1 MNIYIFKLSTPA
13 INCGLHVANLWYL
26 IVCIHAADTTG
37 ITSFKLRAKQSL
49 GQRKSGK
56 QVAPAYLAPYKHS
69 PKHHLE
75 AIKEVVPNDDDHGSS
90 CGPAFTWANGFDAG
104 GS

>member
-1 MNIYIFKLSTPA
+1 MCA
-13 INCGLHVANLWYL
+13 IHCGLHVVNLQCSTHSKYSMM
-26 IVCIHAADTTG
+26 CIRAADATG
-37 ITSFKLRAKQSL
+37 INSFPRAKQSL

-56 QVAPAYLAPYKHS
+56 HVAPAYLAPHKHG

-75 AIKEVVPNDDDHGSS
+75 SIKEVVPNDDNHGPS
-90 CGPAFTWANGFDAG
+90 CGPAFTWADGFDAG

>member
-1 MNIYIFKLSTPA
+1 MSLILQE
-13 INCGLHVANLWYL
+13 LHFPK
-26 IVCIHAADTTG
+26 
-37 ITSFKLRAKQSL
+37 SKPSL

-56 QVAPAYLAPYKHS
+56 QVVFAYLTPYKHG
-69 PKHHLE
+69 PKYHLE
-75 AIKEVVPNDDDHGSS
+75 TIKEVVSNDDDHGSS

>member
-1 MNIYIFKLSTPA
+1 MIQE
-13 INCGLHVANLWYL
+13 LHLPK
-26 IVCIHAADTTG
+26 
-37 ITSFKLRAKQSL
+37 SKQSL

-56 QVAPAYLAPYKHS
+56 QVAFAYLTPYKHG

-75 AIKEVVPNDDDHGSS
+75 AIKEVVSNDDDHGSS
-90 CGPAFTWANGFDAG
+90 CGPAFARADGFDAG

>member
-1 MNIYIFKLSTPA
+1 MLLMFQE
-13 INCGLHVANLWYL
+13 LHFPK
-26 IVCIHAADTTG
+26 
-37 ITSFKLRAKQSL
+37 SKPSL

-56 QVAPAYLAPYKHS
+56 QVVCTYLTPYKHG

-75 AIKEVVPNDDDHGSS
+75 AIKEVVSNDDNHGSS
-90 CGPAFTWANGFDAG
+90 CGPAFAWANGLDAG